1 MFRIKQLHY
10 YPIPNLSLNVEIPKS
25 KTAYVF
31 IQTPKLIS
39 YRTLRLFS
47 HLHNANMRD
56 FVGDIARI
64 KGESLVSQLAHSAWH
79 MIQVQEV

>member
-1 MFRIKQLHY
+1 MWRFLKAKLPMCSSRLQ
-10 YPIPNLSLNVEIPKS
+10 NLLAIE
-25 KTAYVF
+25 
-31 IQTPKLIS
+31 
-39 YRTLRLFS
+39 LRLFS